1 MLDSKNKIGNINN
14 SNIGKI
20 EQTNIEKQEINN
32 KVNVIFANNNFGEI
46 AISHELFP
54 DFMVDS
60 KKKLDGHYTYISKPL
75 SKEATEKYPFN
86 IKASIQ
92 ITDKRFKDIKNPK
105 ELLDM
110 LQYAD
115 SPVEIKVLDFEQYL
129 GNVLDPYPDPDLSPV
144 GKNVKTFLEVP
155 KIKLPKVNLDM
166 DIIFDNSKFALR
178 NIKLKLTRRLS
189 CTSFIFDNYSQKS
202 KDILIQLE
210 MDYKSKE
217 DIKFNI
223 NYKLNPQKI
232 KDSKA
237 GFNFLNFIFNMY
249 TNSFSFLDRNS
260 KKIILSGKR
269 KIEIDNNEIVKIKN
283 NLILFRAIIEI
294 EKFFNIKFEMS
305 YEMSNKDV
313 NKIMELYK
321 KITECKNR
329 IKAKGLSFQIM
340 KKDVNIDWLKQLIQM
355 KSIDFIMPPQDIE
368 YNILGKNI
376 KLCVEERYDPIK
388 CSNVN
393 EINVFIN
400 NYDEFDEDYLF
411 NVKMISSR
419 GKNFYK
425 YTNIIKK

>member
-1 MLDSKNKIGNINN
+1 MLDSKNRIGNIND

-32 KVNVIFANNNFGEI
+32 INLTIIDEGLGKI
-46 AISHELFP
+46 AISHKLFP
-54 DFMVDS
+54 EFKVGTRQKD
-60 KKKLDGHYTYISKPL
+60 DGSYIFFSEPNR
-75 SKEATEKYPFN
+75 EDATKKYPFN
-86 IKASIQ
+86 FKASIQ
-92 ITDKRFKDIKNPK
+92 ITDKRYKDIRDPK
-105 ELLDM
+105 LLQDM
-110 LQYAD
+110 LQFAD
-115 SPVEIKVLDFEQYL
+115 SPVEIKVLDFKQYL
-129 GNVLDPYPDPDLSPV
+129 GNVLDPYPDLDLSPV

-178 NIKLKLTRRLS
+178 NIKLKLTKRLS
-189 CTSFIFDNYSQKS
+189 TTRFIFDNYSQKN

-210 MDYKSKE
+210 IDYKSKE

-223 NYKLNPQKI
+223 NYKLNSQNK

-237 GFNFLNFIFNMY
+237 NFNFLNFVFNMY
-249 TNSFSFLDRNS
+249 TNSFSFFDRNS
-260 KKIILSGKR
+260 KKRILWGKR
-269 KIEIDNNEIVKIKN
+269 KIDIDNDEIIKIKN
-283 NLILFRAIIEI
+283 DLILFKAIIEI
-294 EKFFNIKFEMS
+294 EKFFNIKFEIS
-305 YEMSNKDV
+305 YKISIKEV

-321 KITECKNR
+321 KITECKKR
-329 IKAKGLSFQIM
+329 IKAKELYFQIL

-355 KSIDFIMPPQDIE
+355 KSIDFIMPPEDIE
-368 YNILGKNI
+368 YNILEKNI

-419 GKNFYK
+419 GENFYK
-425 YTNIIKK
+425 YTNLIKK